1 MAIDKDELMMNV
13 KFNKKLAQQAQDT
26 IDNLYKNTYYTDNKN
41 KQYVNNLK
49 NRMSQS
55 INGLIDNTKL
65 RTGTSNISDLYA
77 RVLAKN
83 DANVTVVKDLTD
95 STMLSDILDLYSN
108 NMVVRD
114 MDREI
119 DVVLKYLPRLQRAE
133 DLIETAVLAAD
144 HANEEDIKINVISSI
159 KDNEGE
165 TNLYSNVNQNNVDN
179 MVKKYNLKK
188 LKKTLL
194 QKTDRYGEQFVYI
207 LSYDKALSRLL
218 KKKNATLNS
227 MAENGVLTEDAI
239 EGLAEDSSIKFT
251 AQYLSEGCDDE
262 DCVGKLYDSTDI
274 SRDDELMLERN
285 KDYVNSLD
293 IEINTS
299 GVIPSL
305 VAKVATTKR
314 VLAET
319 ASIIDEV
326 SVKLDNGL
334 AKSSQVLKNVDSQ
347 FKHFMKDS
355 VKTLD
360 DKAGGLEAPD
370 GLTTDR
376 DIKVDVPGCIVEQ
389 LDHEYVRPLYLDN
402 RTCLGYYYIECDSKM
417 DFGSQTTF
425 SSTLG
430 GLRPKRSV
438 RDRANMDRTFEDN
451 AVLRKIAKQI
461 SDKIDSKFINA
472 NQDLLEDIYSILKYN
487 YDHNNGQVSKIRIS
501 FIPPEDIIHSYFDMN
516 EHTHRGKSM
525 FEQSLFPAKLFSCLY
540 ISNCIAL
547 LTRGYDKRIYRVRQ
561 TLDTNITAVL
571 LNVINQIRQSNFNL
585 RQIENMNNILNITGR
600 FNDIVVPQ
608 SANGESP
615 ITTEILPG
623 QNIDVKTEF
632 MNQLEE
638 MAVEQTG
645 VSMEMITNHYQ
656 SEQSATNVVQNNERF
671 LIMIREKQKAY
682 EEILTQIMTKIYQ
695 FEYGGNDI
703 VKVELPVP
711 RGLSFTNTSQLL
723 ASGNDLIQSINMMV
737 LGANPDETLKAKF
750 SEKLMKYYY
759 STMLPM
765 DDISR
770 LRDEAEV
777 ELRSEKKSE
786 QQGGAGGGMGY

>member
-227 MAENGVLTEDAI
+227 MAENGILTEDAI

-334 AKSSQVLKNVDSQ
+334 AKSSQV
-347 FKHFMKDS
+347 
-355 VKTLD
+355 
-360 DKAGGLEAPD
+360 
-370 GLTTDR
+370 
-376 DIKVDVPGCIVEQ
+376 
-389 LDHEYVRPLYLDN
+389 
-402 RTCLGYYYIECDSKM
+402 
-417 DFGSQTTF
+417 
-425 SSTLG
+425 
-430 GLRPKRSV
+430 
-438 RDRANMDRTFEDN
+438 
-451 AVLRKIAKQI
+451 
-461 SDKIDSKFINA
+461 
-472 NQDLLEDIYSILKYN
+472 
-487 YDHNNGQVSKIRIS
+487 
-501 FIPPEDIIHSYFDMN
+501 
-516 EHTHRGKSM
+516 
-525 FEQSLFPAKLFSCLY
+525 
-540 ISNCIAL
+540 
-547 LTRGYDKRIYRVRQ
+547 
-561 TLDTNITAVL
+561 
-571 LNVINQIRQSNFNL
+571 
-585 RQIENMNNILNITGR
+585 
-600 FNDIVVPQ
+600 
-608 SANGESP
+608 
-615 ITTEILPG
+615 
-623 QNIDVKTEF
+623 
-632 MNQLEE
+632 
-638 MAVEQTG
+638 
-645 VSMEMITNHYQ
+645 
-656 SEQSATNVVQNNERF
+656 
-671 LIMIREKQKAY
+671 
-682 EEILTQIMTKIYQ
+682 
-695 FEYGGNDI
+695 
-703 VKVELPVP
+703 
-711 RGLSFTNTSQLL
+711 
-723 ASGNDLIQSINMMV
+723 
-737 LGANPDETLKAKF
+737 
-750 SEKLMKYYY
+750 
-759 STMLPM
+759 
-765 DDISR
+765 
-770 LRDEAEV
+770 
-777 ELRSEKKSE
+777 
-786 QQGGAGGGMGY
+786 